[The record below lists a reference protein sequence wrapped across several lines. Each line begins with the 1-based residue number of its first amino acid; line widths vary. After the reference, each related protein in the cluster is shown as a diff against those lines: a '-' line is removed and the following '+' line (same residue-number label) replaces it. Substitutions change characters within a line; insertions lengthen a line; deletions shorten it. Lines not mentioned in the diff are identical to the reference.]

1 MKPVRV
7 ASVQARPQSK
17 TWEDLVDGADVG
29 HALDLVDRA
38 GHVAD
43 IVCLPE
49 LYPSAGEAQLRLK
62 ARELGVYLIC
72 GLREPGDGGVYN
84 TATLI
89 GPDGTVVGRQRK
101 LFPTR
106 VEVDRGTVPGDGYR
120 VFATPLGK
128 IGMIVCADL
137 PFSRRGITELKR
149 QGADMIFNPSW
160 WFALGEAYP
169 ATIIARHLEYS
180 LPIFGVDIARYALA
194 TAENGG
200 TTLFPA
206 AGGYTTATI
215 PPPCKTLDEL
225 GNWFKT
231 KPSGINTMRDFV
243 ATLGEEEDI
252 LFSSVDVDAVRA
264 FPGYYFSDD
273 APALGAS
280 EIAGR

>member
-17 TWEDLVDGADVG
+17 TWEELVAGGDVA
-29 HALDLVDRA
+29 HALELVHRA
-38 GHVAD
+38 GQVAD
-43 IVCLPE
+43 LVCLPE
-49 LYPSAGEAQLRLK
+49 LYPSAGEAELRLK
-62 ARELGVYLIC
+62 ARELSVYLIC
-72 GLREPGDGGVYN
+72 GLSEQAAAGVYN

-89 GPDGTVVGRQRK
+89 GPDGAVVGRQRK

-106 VEVDRGTVPGDGYR
+106 VEVDRGTVPGDAYR
-120 VFATPLGK
+120 VFTTPIGK

-137 PFSRRGITELKR
+137 PFSRRGIIELKR

-169 ATIIARHLEYS
+169 ATIIARHLEYG

-194 TAENGG
+194 TSENGG

-206 AGGYTTATI
+206 AGGYTTATV
-215 PPPCKTLDEL
+215 PPPCKNLDEL
-225 GNWFKT
+225 GNWFRT
-231 KPSGINTMRDFV
+231 KPAGINTMRDFV
-243 ATLGEEEDI
+243 ATLGEEEDV
-252 LFSSVDVDAVRA
+252 LYSSVDLDAVRA

-273 APALGAS
+273 APALGAA
-280 EIAGR
+280 EIGGR